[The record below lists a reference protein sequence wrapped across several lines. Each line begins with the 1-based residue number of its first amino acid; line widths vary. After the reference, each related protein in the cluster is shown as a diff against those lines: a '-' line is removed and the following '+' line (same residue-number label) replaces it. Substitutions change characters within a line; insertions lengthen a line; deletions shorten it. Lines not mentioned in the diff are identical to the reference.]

1 MTPYYSREENTLINV
16 LSQKLPVPVLLR
28 GVLER
33 CFTPER
39 IDRLFERHA
48 QSQYTQQLLF
58 STVCELLLHVVLR
71 VKPSLYAAYR
81 EKEAALEVSAA
92 ALYDKAKGVEL
103 GVSAALVRET
113 AQDLAAIVDA
123 LGTRREEWLPGYR
136 VRVLDGNCLEGS
148 EKRLAVQR
156 GQSGAALP
164 GKALVVMDAERGL
177 LIDVFPCEDAYA
189 QERSLLDRVLPTVQA
204 GDCWVADRNFCV
216 SGFLQGIEA
225 RGAYFLFRLH
235 AGLPFREAGDWS
247 EAVMTAEGQRISEQ
261 PVVVDGRRYRRIRVE
276 LASPTRDGDWAID
289 LLSNLPDTV
298 SALDLAALYRR
309 RWRLETA
316 FQKLEAHL
324 ESEINTLAYPKAA
337 LLGFCLALVA
347 YNAFEVLLAAIDAAQ
362 DEPVSPTLSTYYLA
376 HQIAATF
383 LALLTLTESE
393 DWHFIGTLSP
403 AEFAQWLRDTAAHI
417 NIRQYRKT
425 PRGPKKPP
433 PKKSYDA
440 KQPHFSTQR
449 LLQGKTKG
457 TP

>member
-1 MTPYYSREENTLINV
+1 MIDV
-16 LSQKLPVPVLLR
+16 LSQKLPVSVLLR
-28 GVLER
+28 GLLER
-33 CFTPER
+33 CFSPER
-39 IDRLFERHA
+39 VDRLFERHA
-48 QSQYTQQLLF
+48 QNQYTQQLLF
-58 STVCELLLHVVLR
+58 STLCDLLLQVVLR
-71 VKPSLYAAYR
+71 VEPSLHAAYR
-81 EKEAALEVSAA
+81 EKEAAMGVSVT

-103 GVSAALVRET
+103 GLSAALVRET
-113 AQDLAAIVDA
+113 AQDLAAIQDA

-164 GKALVVMDAERGL
+164 GKSLVVMDAERGL
-177 LIDVFPCEDAYA
+177 LVDVFPCEDAYA
-189 QERSLLDRVLPTVQA
+189 QERSLLGQVLSTVNA
-204 GDCWVADRNFCV
+204 GECWLADRNFCV
-216 SGFLQGIEA
+216 NGFLQGIDA

-235 AGLPFREAGDWS
+235 AGLNFSEAGDWS
-247 EAVMTAEGQRISEQ
+247 AAVTTAEGQRISEQ
-261 PVVVDGRRYRRIRVE
+261 PVLVDGRRCRRIRVE
-276 LASPTRDGDWAID
+276 LASPTRDGDWAIE
-289 LLSNLPDTV
+289 LISNLPATV
-298 SALDLAALYRR
+298 SALDLAELYRR

-347 YNAFEVLLAAIDAAQ
+347 YNAFELLLAAIDSTQ
-362 DEPVSPTLSTYYLA
+362 EEPVSPTLSTYYLA

-383 LALLTLTESE
+383 LALLTLTASE
-393 DWHFIGTLSP
+393 DWRFIGMLSP

-417 NIRQYRKT
+417 DIRKYRKT

-433 PKKSYDA
+433 PKKSHDP
-440 KQPHFSTQR
+440 KRPHFSTQR
-449 LLQGKTKG
+449 LLQGKTEG